1 MKMTSTFASAAMA
14 ALMAV
19 AAQTGKADGIAA
31 SLYVQGGLVACWDG
45 IENAGAGTHDAD
57 ATVWKDIVGGR
68 EFALTG
74 TTVEADRMTFAGN
87 ATSYGA
93 LSAAGTAATFGA
105 AMNGTLEIVYVTR
118 DNSVDQILLQTPR
131 DSVGMAFGDIISGTT
146 HILVP
151 YNGAVA
157 QPAFAFSSGAVTN
170 SVSVRYTSGAPVS
183 ARANGAA
190 LSRLNSGNLSGEGTE
205 TIIGTRINKESS
217 HFPGSIYCIRLYSR
231 QLTDGEIAYN
241 NVVDQARFRGG
252 DMDSVLY
259 VSSTSGIVGS
269 PTPAYGA
276 ITDLSAGDTREV
288 SCGTV
293 IFTNATGTVEYR
305 CTGWKLYDEGGVVV
319 DSGDDTSFT
328 YTHPSPAEYRRL
340 EWQWEVT
347 KRFTDFSNYVQTG
360 LIACWDGIANAGA
373 GAHADNAA
381 VWKDIVG
388 GYEFALTNVT
398 VVENGISFAGN
409 ATSYGA
415 LSAAGTAATFGA
427 AMNGTLEIVYVT
439 RDNSVDQILL
449 QTPRDSVG
457 MAFGDIISGTTH
469 ILVPY
474 NGAVAQPAFAFS
486 SGAVTNS
493 VSVRY
498 TSGAPVSARANGAAL
513 SRLNSGNLSGEGT
526 ETIIGTR
533 INKESSHFPGTIYC
547 IRLYSR
553 QLTDAEIVANHAVDA
568 LRFANDTPD
577 STLAISG
584 TPEGIGAPVP
594 AYGYLTELSAGDT
607 RVVTCGKASW
617 KTADGVKYTCVGW
630 KLYDANGAVVGSGSG
645 TSFTYTHPTPAAYR
659 RLEWQWKEG
668 SGVGLFIYVR

>member
-1 MKMTSTFASAAMA
+1 MKKTGMSTFAAMA
-14 ALMAV
+14 ALMVAMAQPGMADGV
-19 AAQTGKADGIAA
+19 AA
-31 SLYVQGGLVACWDG
+31 SSYVQNGLVACWDG
-45 IENAGAGTHDAD
+45 IENAGAGTHDAG

-74 TTVEADRMTFAGN
+74 VTVDADRMTFAGN

-118 DNSVDQILLQTPR
+118 DNSVSQILLQTPR

-146 HILVP
+146 HILVS
-151 YNGAVA
+151 YNGAVE
-157 QPAFAFSSGAVTN
+157 QPAFDFSSGVVTN

-190 LSRLNSGNLSGEGTE
+190 LSRLNTGNLSGEGTE
-205 TIIGTRINKESS
+205 TIIGTRINKQSS

-252 DMDSVLY
+252 DIDSILY

-276 ITDLSAGDTREV
+276 ITGLSAGETLEV

-293 IFTNATGTVEYR
+293 ISTNATGTVEYR
-305 CTGWKLYDEGGVVV
+305 CTGWKLYNEGGSVV

-340 EWQWEVT
+340 EWQWEVA

-360 LIACWDGIANAGA
+360 LIACWDGIANAEV

-398 VVENGISFAGN
+398 VEENGMNFVGD
-409 ATSYGA
+409 ATSYGT
-415 LSAAGTAATFGA
+415 LSAAGTAATFDA
-427 AMNGTLEIVYVT
+427 AKNGTMEVVFVS
-439 RDNSVDQILL
+439 RNASVPQVLV
-449 QTPRDSVG
+449 QTPAGNGMTFGYSSGNAAIVPFSGSVQKPSFPFNIG
-457 MAFGDIISGTTH
+457 TSMHSFSVRYSSGASTS
-469 ILVPY
+469 
-474 NGAVAQPAFAFS
+474 PAFADGS
-486 SGAVTNS
+486 S
-493 VSVRY
+493 
-498 TSGAPVSARANGAAL
+498 
-513 SRLNSGNLSGEGT
+513 LNTTGGGYWSPGEGD
-526 ETIIGTR
+526 ETFVGNR
-533 INKESSHFPGTIYC
+533 ASKQAGFPGTIYC

-553 QLTDAEIVANHAVDA
+553 QLTAAEIVANHAVDA
-568 LRFANDTPD
+568 LRFANGTPD

-584 TPEGIGAPVP
+584 SIDGVGAPSP
-594 AYGYLTELSAGDT
+594 AYGYLCELSAGDN
-607 RVVTCGKASW
+607 RVVSCGKVPW
-617 KTADGVKYTCVGW
+617 KDATGTNKYTCVGW
-630 KLYDANGAVVGSGSG
+630 KLYDANDSVVGSGRDA
-645 TSFTYTHPTPAAYR
+645 SFTYTHPTPAEYR
-659 RLEWQWKEG
+659 RLEWQWKPFT
-668 SGVGLFIYVR
+668 GVGTVIRLF

>member
-1 MKMTSTFASAAMA
+1 MKKTGMSTFAATA
-14 ALMAV
+14 ALMV
-19 AAQTGKADGIAA
+19 AMAQPGMADGIAA
-31 SLYVQGGLVACWDG
+31 SSYVQNGLVACWDG
-45 IENAGAGTHDAD
+45 IENAGAGTHDAG
-57 ATVWKDIVGGR
+57 ATVWKDIVGGY

-74 TTVEADRMTFAGN
+74 VTVDADRMTFAGN

-118 DNSVDQILLQTPR
+118 DNSVGQILLQTPR
-131 DSVGMAFGDIISGTT
+131 DSVGMAFGETISGTT
-146 HILVP
+146 HVLVP
-151 YNGAVA
+151 YNGAIA
-157 QPAFAFSSGAVTN
+157 QPAFAFSSGVVTN

-190 LSRLNSGNLSGEGTE
+190 LSRLNTGNLSGEGTE
-205 TIIGTRINKESS
+205 TIIGTRINKQSS

-241 NVVDQARFRGG
+241 NLVDQARFRGG
-252 DMDSVLY
+252 DIDSILY
-259 VSSTSGIVGS
+259 VSSTSGIVGT

-293 IFTNATGTVEYR
+293 ISTNATGTVEYR

-360 LIACWDGIANAGA
+360 LIACWDGIANAEA

-398 VVENGISFAGN
+398 VEENGMNFVGD
-409 ATSYGA
+409 ATSYGT
-415 LSAAGTAATFGA
+415 LSAAGTAATFDA
-427 AMNGTLEIVYVT
+427 AKNGTMEIVYVS
-439 RDNSVDQILL
+439 RDCNVHQVML
-449 QTPRDSVG
+449 QAPADNK
-457 MAFGDIISGTTH
+457 MAFG
-469 ILVPY
+469 Y
-474 NGAVAQPAFAFS
+474 NTVGAIVAFS
-486 SGAVTNS
+486 EVGGKGAFSLVQKVS
-493 VSVRY
+493 KMYSASVRY
-498 TSGAPVSARANGAAL
+498 TSGAPVSAFANGASL
-513 SRLNSGNLSGEGT
+513 GSLGNGSWTPGERD
-526 ETIIGTR
+526 ETFVGNR
-533 INKESSHFPGTIYC
+533 ASKANGFPGTIYC

-553 QLTDAEIVANHAVDA
+553 QLTAAEIVANHAVDA
-568 LRFANDTPD
+568 LRFANGTPE
-577 STLAISG
+577 STFAISG
-584 TPEGIGAPVP
+584 TLDGVGAPSP
-594 AYGYLTELSAGDT
+594 AYGYLCELSAGDT
-607 RVVTCGKASW
+607 RVVSCGKVPW
-617 KTADGVKYTCVGW
+617 KGSDDTKYSCSGW
-630 KLYDANGAVVGSGSG
+630 KLYDGNGAVVGSGSG

-659 RLEWQWKEG
+659 RLEWQWKPFT
-668 SGVGLFIYVR
+668 GVGTVIRLF

>member
-1 MKMTSTFASAAMA
+1 MKMTRTFASVAMA
-14 ALMAV
+14 AMVAV
-19 AAQTGKADGIAA
+19 AAQLSMADGIAA
-31 SLYVQGGLVACWDG
+31 SSYVQNGLVACWDG
-45 IENAGAGTHDAD
+45 IENAGAGTHDAG

-74 TTVEADRMTFAGN
+74 VTVDADRMTFAGN

-118 DNSVDQILLQTPR
+118 DNSVSQILLQTPK

-146 HILVP
+146 HVLVP
-151 YNGAVA
+151 YTGAIA

-190 LSRLNSGNLSGEGTE
+190 LSRLNTGSLSGEGTE
-205 TIIGTRINKESS
+205 TIIGTRNDKRSG

-231 QLTDGEIAYN
+231 KLTDGEIAYN

-252 DMDSVLY
+252 DMDSILY
-259 VSSTSGIVGS
+259 VSSKSGIVGT
-269 PTPAYGA
+269 PTPVYGA

-293 IFTNATGTVEYR
+293 ISTNATGTVEYR
-305 CTGWKLYDEGGVVV
+305 CTGWKLYNGAGVVV

-409 ATSYGA
+409 ETSYGT
-415 LSAAGTAATFGA
+415 LSAAGTAATFDA
-427 AMNGTLEIVYVT
+427 AKNGTMEVVFVS
-439 RDNSVDQILL
+439 RNASVPQVLV
-449 QTPRDSVG
+449 QTPAGNGMTFGYSSGNNAIVPFSGSVQKPSFPFNIG
-457 MAFGDIISGTTH
+457 TSMHSFSVRYSSGASTS
-469 ILVPY
+469 
-474 NGAVAQPAFAFS
+474 PAFADGSNLNTTGGGCWTPGEGDETFVGNRAS
-486 SGAVTNS
+486 K
-493 VSVRY
+493 
-498 TSGAPVSARANGAAL
+498 ANG
-513 SRLNSGNLSGEGT
+513 
-526 ETIIGTR
+526 
-533 INKESSHFPGTIYC
+533 FPGTIYC

-553 QLTDAEIVANHAVDA
+553 QLTAAEIIANHAVDA

-594 AYGYLTELSAGDT
+594 AYGYLSELSAGDT
-607 RVVTCGKASW
+607 RVVTCGKVTW
-617 KTADGVKYTCVGW
+617 KDADDAKFSCVGW

-645 TSFTYTHPTPAAYR
+645 TTFTYTHPSPAAYR
-659 RLEWQWKEG
+659 RLEWQWKE
-668 SGVGLFIYVR
+668 SVGVGLFIYVR

>member
-1 MKMTSTFASAAMA
+1 MDKMGKITCAFLCLAA
-14 ALMAV
+14 
-19 AAQTGKADGIAA
+19 TGAWAGGTTA
-31 SLYVQGGLVACWDG
+31 YVQDGLIACWDG
-45 IENAGAGTHDAD
+45 IENAGVGVHDGS
-57 ATVWKDIVGGR
+57 ATVWKDVKGGY
-68 EFALTG
+68 EFNLTG
-74 TTVEADRMTFAGN
+74 VTVDADRMTFAGN

-118 DNSVDQILLQTPR
+118 DNSVSQILLQTPR

-183 ARANGAA
+183 ACANGAA
-190 LSRLNSGNLSGEGTE
+190 LSRLNTGNMSGEGTE
-205 TIIGTRINKESS
+205 TIIGTRINKQSS

-293 IFTNATGTVEYR
+293 ISTNATRTVEYR

-409 ATSYGA
+409 ETSYGT
-415 LSAAGTAATFGA
+415 LSAAGTAATFDA
-427 AMNGTLEIVYVT
+427 AKNGTMEVVFVS
-439 RDNSVDQILL
+439 RNASVPQVLV
-449 QTPRDSVG
+449 QTPAGNGMTFGYSSSSSAIVPFSGSAQKPAFPFSLGTARHSFSVRYS
-457 MAFGDIISGTTH
+457 SGASTS
-469 ILVPY
+469 
-474 NGAVAQPAFAFS
+474 PAFADGS
-486 SGAVTNS
+486 KLNTTGGG
-493 VSVRY
+493 Y
-498 TSGAPVSARANGAAL
+498 WAP
-513 SRLNSGNLSGEGT
+513 GEGD
-526 ETIIGTR
+526 ETFVGNR
-533 INKESSHFPGTIYC
+533 ASKAHGFPGTIYC

-584 TPEGIGAPVP
+584 TPEGVGAPVP
-594 AYGYLTELSAGDT
+594 AYGYLAELSAGDT
-607 RVVTCGKASW
+607 RVVSCGKPHWTDESG
-617 KTADGVKYTCVGW
+617 TDSYTCSGW
-630 KLYDANGAVVGSGSG
+630 KLYDAFGTEVGSGSG

-659 RLEWQWKEG
+659 RLEWQWGAG
-668 SGVGLFIYVR
+668 SGPGLVIIVR